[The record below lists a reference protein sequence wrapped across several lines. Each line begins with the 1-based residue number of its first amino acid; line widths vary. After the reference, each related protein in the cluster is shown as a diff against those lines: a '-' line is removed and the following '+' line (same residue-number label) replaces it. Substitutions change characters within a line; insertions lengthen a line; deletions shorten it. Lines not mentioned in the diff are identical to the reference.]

1 MINPVYR
8 NMADYSQPD
17 IDCLH
22 TTNTTFSLPDKMTVC
37 LRHQHFTFGNTL
49 ISSYASGFGF
59 GTMNSDWSDMSE
71 GKTIFPLPRSGH

>member
-1 MINPVYR
+1 
-8 NMADYSQPD
+8 MADYSQPD

-22 TTNTTFSLPDKMTVC
+22 TTNTTFSLPSKMTIC